1 MGGSGSAAAA
11 MASEASVPP
20 AFATPG
26 WLSAL
31 PSADKAPVSA
41 YSAVTDAAPR
51 LSQAACSEHAIRAEA
66 WAAAAAAAVECWAA
80 AALVRAAA
88 GLAA

>member
-1 MGGSGSAAAA
+1 MR
-11 MASEASVPP
+11 P

-26 WLSAL
+26 RLLAL

-51 LSQAACSEHAIRAEA
+51 LSQVICSEHAIRAES
-66 WAAAAAAAVECWAA
+66 AAAAAAAVESFEAA
-80 AALVRAAA
+80 AVAGAAA
-88 GLAA
+88 GLGA